1 VELAVQA
8 IAWMTSREAMKAHV
22 KNGFPIVPR
31 FAVSADPEATASSP
45 IVRFVDRLARRN
57 QLHTWQRPPLPQY
70 SAIERVLGEE
80 IHDALTGVKSDQ
92 AALRDASARVERIL
106 SRMPSKHDGIFQ
118 LDRANDVAVSDVH
131 LST

>member
-1 VELAVQA
+1 
-8 IAWMTSREAMKAHV
+8 MTSREAMKAHV

-57 QLHTWQRPPLPQY
+57 LLHTWQRPPLPQY
-70 SAIERVLGEE
+70 SAIEKVLGEE

-106 SRMPSKHDGIFQ
+106 SRRSSQHDGIFQ
-118 LDRANDVAVSDVH
+118 LDRANDLARSKVH

>member
-1 VELAVQA
+1 
-8 IAWMTSREAMKAHV
+8 
-22 KNGFPIVPR
+22 
-31 FAVSADPEATASSP
+31 
-45 IVRFVDRLARRN
+45 VRFVDRLARRN
-57 QLHTWQRPPLPQY
+57 LLHTWQRPPLPQY

-106 SRMPSKHDGIFQ
+106 CRPSSKHDGIFQ
-118 LDRANDVAVSDVH
+118 LDRANDLVGSNIH

>member
-1 VELAVQA
+1 
-8 IAWMTSREAMKAHV
+8 MTSPEAMKAHV

-57 QLHTWQRPPLPQY
+57 LLHTWQRPPLPQY

-80 IHDALTGVKSDQ
+80 IHDALIGVKSDQ

-106 SRMPSKHDGIFQ
+106 CSTLSKHDGIFQ
-118 LDRANDVAVSDVH
+118 LDRANDIVGSNVQ